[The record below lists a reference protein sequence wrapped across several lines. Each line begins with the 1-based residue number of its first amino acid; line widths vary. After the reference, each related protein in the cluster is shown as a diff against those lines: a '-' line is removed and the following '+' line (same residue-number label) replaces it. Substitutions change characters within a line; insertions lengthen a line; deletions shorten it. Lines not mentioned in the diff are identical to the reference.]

1 MDKAKIRKFL
11 MTLICLL
18 AVTTLAAQQ
27 AGKSRVSAS
36 FSNEP
41 LPAVLKTIGKQSGV
55 RIEFIYDDVAGHKV
69 TAKLVKATVK
79 DAVEKVL
86 EGTGLTYTV
95 VSDRYITVKAV
106 KKRRDMSMTEKSLLR
121 GKVTDSNGMTLPG
134 VTVATADKSIATTT
148 DANGE
153 FAIMLPKEGR
163 ETLLFSFIGMKTE
176 RMDIDGSNHDMMCYV
191 TMKDDTHQIN
201 EVVVT
206 GIFKKAKES
215 YTGAV
220 TSIGQEQLQMF
231 KGQNMLQTL
240 KNIDA
245 SINFTVNNLA
255 GSNPNTLPQI
265 NIRGNASLPVN
276 VQEFNETQQNSTNTP
291 LIIMDGFEISL
302 TKLMDYNDDEI
313 ESINILKD
321 ASATA
326 IYGSR
331 GANGVIVV
339 VSKRPEIGKLKVN
352 LEVGTQLEVPDLSS
366 YNLLNA
372 AQKLQL
378 EYAAG
383 LYDVEGYPSSEIANH
398 EYYNRRL
405 YKVLSGVDT
414 DWLKKPVRTG
424 VGQIYKARF
433 EGGNE
438 EFRWGA
444 SLSYNDVEGAM
455 KGSSRKT
462 FNGSA
467 TLMYTLKN
475 LTFRN
480 YLSFGVTR
488 ANESSYGSFS
498 TYAKQEPYNAPYDEN
513 GKLVRY
519 FDSFLPNGQVT
530 QNPLYDAMLNNFDK
544 TGYDEL
550 INNFSVEWKILP
562 ELTLRG
568 KLGISTKNNTSDY
581 FLPAEH
587 SYFTTNSVYSTD
599 DGFLRRGL
607 YRYGTGKSHNYEGNI
622 TLAYNKIFNDVH
634 MLYAGFD
641 YALTERT
648 DYMRNFEA
656 EGFTSEDLSDI
667 MNARQYMKDGQPYGT
682 STKTR
687 RLGLTANVNYTYDN
701 RYYADLSYR
710 IDGSSEYGSEKKYA
724 PFYSVGLGWN
734 IHNEKFMKG
743 KTPLNTLK
751 IRGSYGETGSQL
763 SSNSGAVTSYKFVTD
778 NKYMNWTGAVL
789 NGLGNDR
796 LTWQTTKEL
805 NLGVEFGLWDNRIKG
820 TFDWYDK
827 NTSNLLSYMN
837 IPLAMGF
844 SYYADNVGEVSNRG
858 FEASLSAYV
867 IRDRKRDVNW
877 IVSGQLVYNKNRIE
891 KLSEAVKT
899 QNEEYMKQGTDVDN
913 LFFEGRPQNA
923 IYAVRSLGIDPSTG
937 EEIFLD
943 KDGNIT
949 SKWNAGDKVFLGS
962 STPLYQGNFS
972 STFIWKKFTFT
983 MGFTYYWGG
992 YVYNSTLRDKVEVT
1006 LSTLQNQNVDARVLS
1021 DRWFEPGDVTFFKRL
1036 SNTTTRATSRYVM
1049 KDNVLEMSNISLMYR
1064 WDTDAIRKF
1073 LHCNAIIFGV
1083 NMSDLFHWGS
1093 VKMERGTDYPY
1104 ARNIQ
1109 GSVKFS
1115 F

>member
-1 MDKAKIRKFL
+1 MDKVRIRRFL
-11 MTLICLL
+11 MMLICLL
-18 AVTTLAAQQ
+18 VVTASAAQ
-27 AGKSRVSAS
+27 GGNDRVSVT

-41 LPAVLKTIGKQSGV
+41 LPEALKKIGKQSGV
-55 RIEFIYDDVAGHKV
+55 RIEFIYGDVAGHKV
-69 TAKLVKATVK
+69 TVKLVKAKVK

-86 EGTGLTYTV
+86 SGTGLTYTV
-95 VSDRYITVKAV
+95 VNDRYITVKAV
-106 KKRRDMSMTEKSLLR
+106 KKHRDMSMTDKSLLR
-121 GKVTDSNGMTLPG
+121 GRVTDSNGMTLPG
-134 VTVATADKSIATTT
+134 VTVATADKTIATTT

-176 RMDIDGSNHDMMCYV
+176 RMVFDGADSDMMCYV

-206 GIFKKAKES
+206 GIFKKSKES

-245 SINFTVNNLA
+245 SINFAVNNLA

-339 VSKRPEIGKLKVN
+339 VSKRPETGKLKVN

-372 AQKLQL
+372 ADKLKL
-378 EYAAG
+378 EYDAG
-383 LYDVEGYPSSEIANH
+383 LYDSDYPTVQLN
-398 EYYNRRL
+398 YRKQYNKRL
-405 YKVLSGVDT
+405 KDVLSGVDT

-444 SLSYNDVEGAM
+444 SLSYNGVEGAM
-455 KGSSRKT
+455 KGSSRRT
-462 FNGSA
+462 FNGSV

-480 YLSFGVTR
+480 YTSFGVTR
-488 ANESSYGSFS
+488 SKESPYGSFS
-498 TYAKQEPYNAPYDEN
+498 DYADQESYNSPYDEN

-519 FDSFLPNGQVT
+519 FDSFTGTGNKV
-530 QNPLYDAMLNNFDK
+530 QNPLYDAALNTFDK
-544 TGYDEL
+544 AGYEEL

-568 KLGISTKNNTSDY
+568 KLGISTNNNTTDY

-587 SYFTTNSVYSTD
+587 SYFTENTIYSSG

-607 YRYGTGKSHNYEGNI
+607 YRYGVGKTNNYEGNV

-634 MLYAGFD
+634 MLYAGID
-641 YALTERT
+641 YSLTEKT
-648 DYMRNFEA
+648 NVMRKFEA
-656 EGFTSEDLSDI
+656 EGFTSEELSDI
-667 MNARQYMKDGQPYGT
+667 INARQYLKDGQPYGVN
-682 STKTR
+682 TKTR
-687 RLGLTANVNYTYDN
+687 RLGLTGNVNYTYDN

-710 IDGSSEYGSEKKYA
+710 IDGSSEYGSDKKYA

-734 IHNEKFMKG
+734 IHNEKFMKEQSL
-743 KTPLNTLK
+743 LNLLK
-751 IRGSYGETGSQL
+751 LRGSYGETGSQL
-763 SSNSGAVTSYKFVTD
+763 SSNSGAVTSYKYVTD
-778 NKYMNWTGAVL
+778 NKYMNWTGAIL
-789 NGLGNDR
+789 NGLGNKR

-805 NLGVEFGLWDNRIKG
+805 NIGLEFGLWDNRIKG
-820 TFDWYDK
+820 TFDWYRK

-837 IPLAMGF
+837 IPLSMGF
-844 SYYADNVGEVSNRG
+844 SYYADNVGEVSNQG
-858 FEASLSAYV
+858 YEVSLSAYI
-867 IRDRKRDVNW
+867 IRDHKHEVNW
-877 IVSGQLVYNKNRIE
+877 IVSGQLVYNKNKIE
-891 KLSEAVKT
+891 KLSDAVKA
-899 QNEEYMKQGTDVDN
+899 QNEEYMKQGADVDN

-937 EEIFLD
+937 DEIFLD

-949 SKWNAGDKVFLGS
+949 GTWNAGDKVYLGS
-962 STPLYQGNFS
+962 AVPLYQGNFS
-972 STFIWKKFTFT
+972 STLIWKKFTLT
-983 MGFTYYWGG
+983 MGFSYYWGG
-992 YVYNSTLRDKVEVT
+992 YAYNSTLRDKVEVT
-1006 LSTLQNQNVDARVLS
+1006 TTDIMNHNVDSRVLS
-1021 DRWFEPGDVTFFKRL
+1021 DRWFSPGDVTFFKKL
-1036 SNTTTRATSRYVM
+1036 SNTETKATSRYVM
-1049 KDNVLEMSNISLMYR
+1049 KDNVLEMSSISLMYR
-1064 WDTDAIRKF
+1064 WDTEALRKA
-1073 LHCNAIIFGV
+1073 LHCNAVIFGI
-1083 NMSDLFHWGS
+1083 NMSDLFHWS
-1093 VKMERGTDYPY
+1093 SIKRERGTDYPY

>member
-1 MDKAKIRKFL
+1 MDKAKIKRFL
-11 MTLICLL
+11 MVLICVLV
-18 AVTTLAAQQ
+18 ATVSAAQT
-27 AGKSRVSAS
+27 GPSGRVSVS
-36 FSNEP
+36 FSDEP
-41 LPAVLKTIGKQSGV
+41 LPSALKKIGRQTGV
-55 RIEFIYDDVAGHKV
+55 RIEFVYNDVAAHKV
-69 TAKLVKATVK
+69 TVTLVKATAR

-95 VSDRYITVKAV
+95 VNDRYITVKTV
-106 KKRRDMSMTEKSLLR
+106 RKHPGMPVDGKSLLR
-121 GKVTDSNGMTLPG
+121 GKVTDCNGMTLPG
-134 VTVATADKSIATTT
+134 VTVTTSDKAIATTT

-163 ETLLFSFIGMKTE
+163 ATLLFSFIGMKTE
-176 RMDIDGSNHDMMCYV
+176 SMVIDGTNRDMVCYV

-206 GIFKKAKES
+206 GIFRKARES
-215 YTGAV
+215 YTGSV
-220 TSIGQEQLQMF
+220 SSISQEQLQAF
-231 KGQNMLQTL
+231 KGQNLLQTL
-240 KNIDA
+240 RNIDA
-245 SINFTVNNLA
+245 SINFAVNNLA

-339 VSKRPEIGKLKVN
+339 VSKRPETGRLKVN
-352 LEVGTQLEVPDLSS
+352 LEIGMQLEVPDLSS
-366 YNLLNA
+366 YDLLNA
-372 AQKLQL
+372 ADKLKL
-378 EYAAG
+378 EYDAG
-383 LYDVEGYPSSEIANH
+383 LYDSAHPTVQLKYRAQ
-398 EYYNRRL
+398 YNKRL
-405 YKVLSGVDT
+405 KDVLSGVDT

-424 VGQIYKARF
+424 IGQLYKARF

-444 SLSYNDVEGAM
+444 SLSYNGVEGAM
-455 KGSSRKT
+455 KGSSRRT
-462 FNGSA
+462 FNGSV

-480 YLSFGVTR
+480 YTSFGVTR
-488 ANESSYGSFS
+488 SKESPYGSFS
-498 TYAKQEPYNAPYDEN
+498 DYADQEPYNSPYDEN

-519 FDSFLPNGQVT
+519 FDSFIPGSGNKT
-530 QNPLYDAMLNNFDK
+530 QNPLYDAALNNFDK
-544 TGYDEL
+544 TGYEEL

-568 KLGISTKNNTSDY
+568 KLGISTNNNTSDY

-587 SYFTTNSVYSTD
+587 SYFTENAIYDSG

-607 YRYGTGKSHNYEGNI
+607 YRYGVGKTNNYEANV
-622 TLAYNKIFNDVH
+622 TLAYNRIFNDVH
-634 MLYAGFD
+634 MLYAGID
-641 YALTERT
+641 YSLTEKT
-648 DYMRNFEA
+648 NVFRNFEA
-656 EGFTSEDLSDI
+656 EGFTNEKLSDI
-667 MNARQYMKDGQPYGT
+667 MNARQYLKDGQPYGVN
-682 STKTR
+682 TKTR
-687 RLGLTANVNYTYDN
+687 RLGLTGNVNYTYDN

-710 IDGSSEYGSEKKYA
+710 IDGSSEYGSDKKYA
-724 PFYSVGLGWN
+724 PFYSAGLGWN

-743 KTPLNTLK
+743 NPVLNLLK
-751 IRGSYGETGSQL
+751 LRGSYGETGSQL
-763 SSNSGAVTSYKFVTD
+763 SSNSGAVTSYKYVTD

-789 NGLGNDR
+789 NGLGNKR
-796 LTWQTTKEL
+796 LTWQTTTEL
-805 NLGVEFGLWDNRIKG
+805 DIGLEFGLWENRIKG
-820 TFDWYDK
+820 TFDWYRK

-837 IPLAMGF
+837 IPLSMGF
-844 SYYADNVGEVSNRG
+844 SYYADNVGEVSNQG
-858 FEASLSAYV
+858 YELSLSAYI
-867 IRDRKRDVNW
+867 IRDRKHEVNW
-877 IVSGQLVYNKNRIE
+877 IVSGQLVHNKNRIE
-891 KLSEAVKT
+891 KLSEAVKA
-899 QNEEYMKQGTDVDN
+899 QNEEYMKQGADVDN

-937 EEIFLD
+937 DEIYLD

-949 SKWNAGDKVFLGS
+949 GTWNAGDKVYLGS
-962 STPLYQGNFS
+962 AVPLYQGNFS
-972 STFIWKKFTFT
+972 STLIWKKFTLT
-983 MGFTYYWGG
+983 MGFSYYWGG
-992 YVYNSTLRDKVEVT
+992 YAYNSTLRDKVEVT
-1006 LSTLQNQNVDARVLS
+1006 TTDIMNHNVDSRVLS
-1021 DRWFEPGDVTFFKRL
+1021 DRWFNPGDVTFFKRL
-1036 SNTTTRATSRYVM
+1036 SNMETKATSRYVM
-1049 KDNVLEMSNISLMYR
+1049 KDNVLEMSSISLMYR
-1064 WDTDAIRKF
+1064 WDTEPIRKA
-1073 LHCNAIIFGV
+1073 LRCNAVIFGV
-1083 NMSDLFHWGS
+1083 NMADVFHWS
-1093 VKMERGTDYPY
+1093 SIKRERGTDYPY